1 MSKGLATVFKRGWW
15 PHWLGE
21 SSPILNDVQALEC
34 RELAIG
40 YASLRRRVVYS
51 RRQASSDFGGA
62 QNGLIGSERCMH
74 ASHDECQN
82 GASLHAGLELRFE
95 AGLVHG
101 ILGENG
107 SGKSCLIKTLAGLVK
122 PLAGDILLRRGDASS
137 RHDENG
143 RAATWQEHSAS
154 THGAWGQQTKVG
166 HNNASLDDLM
176 RLAKSGRAIEPMA
189 KRSAWQ
195 GYLQQEAQVYWDLT
209 VRDVIALGASARRDW
224 SRTQQRAAVAQAM
237 VACTCESLAARPVLQ
252 LSTGERQRVMLA
264 RVMAAQPKVLLVD
277 EPTAGLDPR
286 HQHGI
291 MQLLRDV
298 AQSGVIVI
306 AVMHDIELTRR
317 YCDTALLLNRSRCSH
332 GASIGEGDQQR
343 SQCLHGAS
351 VGRTGKNPAL
361 GVNAACIAQAPA
373 AGFAQGPV
381 QDVLTVEAVRRVF
394 GIG

>member
-1 MSKGLATVFKRGWW
+1 MSRGLADLFNRGWW

-21 SSPILNDVQALEC
+21 SSPILNDVQTLEC
-34 RELAIG
+34 RRLAIG
-40 YASLRRRVVYS
+40 YASQERRALLS
-51 RRQASSDFGGA
+51 RREASSGCVGA
-62 QNGLIGSERCMH
+62 QSVAIGSEGR
-74 ASHDECQN
+74 ASASQFECEH
-82 GASLHAGLELRFE
+82 GSGLHAGLELRFE
-95 AGLVHG
+95 AGLLHG

-122 PLAGDILLRRGDASS
+122 PLAGDILLRRRDASLQDGEA
-137 RHDENG
+137 RRG
-143 RAATWQEHSAS
+143 PTWQDQCAS
-154 THGAWGQQTKVG
+154 TLGAWEQPTQVG
-166 HNNASLDDLM
+166 NEDDLM
-176 RLAKSGRAIEPMA
+176 WLAQSGRATEPMA

-195 GYLQQEAQVYWDLT
+195 GYLQQEAQVHWDLP

-224 SRTQQRAAVAQAM
+224 SRAQRHAAVEQAM
-237 VACTCESLAARPVLQ
+237 AACECLSLAARPVLQ

-264 RVMAAQPKVLLVD
+264 RVLAAQPKVLLVD

-291 MQLLRDV
+291 MQLLREV

-317 YCDTALLLNRSRCSH
+317 YCDTALLLNRSQCLH
-332 GASIGEGDQQR
+332 FASAGEGCKNR
-343 SQCLHGAS
+343 SQCLNFAS
-351 VGRTGKNPAL
+351 DGVGCKDQAL
-361 GVNAACIAQAPA
+361 GANVVCKDHAPG

-381 QDVLTVEAVRRVF
+381 HEVLTVEAVRRVF